1 MKHTLCARP
10 AYVSACKPARSA
22 DWHSQACGTSHWS
35 LSRASSLLMPRHAP
49 PHANTCIIHTLHHSQ
64 IQHAQPSPAA
74 APHAAARTA
83 RSSTAQQ
90 QAQRP
95 RRSMRAEAVP
105 DSSQQELVAAQRCII
120 CLATCTTCPQQHR
133 MQQPK
138 RLAHPPQQQPQRPRR
153 SMRAQAVP
161 DSSYVSWWQQRSNPF
176 LFPTPA
182 KHNTQ

>member
-1 MKHTLCARP
+1 M
-10 AYVSACKPARSA
+10 SACKPARSA

-49 PHANTCIIHTLHHSQ
+49 PTRTHASSTHCIILRYSMHNPRPQ
-64 IQHAQPSPAA
+64 QHRMQQPERLAHP
-74 APHAAARTA
+74 P
-83 RSSTAQQ
+83 QQ

-105 DSSQQELVAAQRCII
+105 DSSQQELVAAALHHLPRNMHNP
-120 CLATCTTCPQQHR
+120 CPQQHR

-182 KHNTQ
+182 N